1 MTDNNSTDL
10 LEIDTT
16 VQPIDWGSTSTQTNS
31 EDKDTSEKS
40 SVENSDDEL
49 LSVEPDVPALDW
61 TTYNPEALKYL
72 DQEPREDKWY
82 DNFGVPVLSGMYGQ
96 ARNEINAVMNPVDQF
111 WDALTGGKVD
121 IDSISTG
128 GDKYQGFWPQ
138 AQYTIGEAITQFGTS
153 VLAGGLGGAKGLAE
167 GSTAGGAVGGAP
179 GAVAGGAIGGLSG
192 VTVGRLIG
200 GTVATAG
207 QGLAKYKS
215 SYLDALQSQIDDS
228 SSQIIESTPVISSKP
243 KSRILSLFKKNTRK

>member
-16 VQPIDWGSTSTQTNS
+16 VQPLDWGSTSTQVDSENNNTLEKSNNTNS
-31 EDKDTSEKS
+31 EDD
-40 SVENSDDEL
+40 L
-49 LSVEPDVPALDW
+49 LSVDPDVPALDW

-72 DQEPREDKWY
+72 DQEPRADKWY

-96 ARNEINAVMNPVDQF
+96 ARNELNAVMNPVDQF
-111 WDALTGGKVD
+111 LDALTGGKVD

-138 AQYTIGEAITQFGTS
+138 TQYTIGEAITQFGTS
-153 VLAGGLGGAKGLAE
+153 VLAGGLLGLKGATE
-167 GSTAGGAVGGAP
+167 GAAAGGSVGGGP
-179 GAVAGGAIGGLSG
+179 GATVGGVAGGISG
-192 VTVGRLIG
+192 ASVGRLIG

-215 SYLDALQSQIDDS
+215 SYLDALQRGLSEEAARKEATLKTWDS
-228 SSQIIESTPVISSKP
+228 IPINI
-243 KSRILSLFKKNTRK
+243 